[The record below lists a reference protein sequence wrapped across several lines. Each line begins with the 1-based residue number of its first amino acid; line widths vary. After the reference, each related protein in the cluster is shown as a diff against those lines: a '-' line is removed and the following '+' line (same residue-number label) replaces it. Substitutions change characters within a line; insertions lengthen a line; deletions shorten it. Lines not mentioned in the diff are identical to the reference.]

1 MIQKK
6 DITAI
11 VLAGGKS
18 SRMGADKGFIDLNG
32 TSFMTRILTTAKPFV
47 NKTMIVSN
55 DPNYDVFHIKR
66 ISDIIPNVGPLAGIF
81 SGLFY
86 SESEVNLVLSC
97 DVPLINAAVLNT
109 LMEGYDAESDVT
121 QLQSEG
127 KTIPLIALYKKHC
140 MHPFLASLKK
150 GERRLTKVVEQM
162 KTKTIIL
169 DSNLEPFVRNI
180 NTADELKEIRHEL
193 KN

>member
-18 SRMGADKGFIDLNG
+18 SRMGTDKGFIDLNG
-32 TSFMTRILTTAKPFV
+32 RSFMARIVETVEPFV
-47 NKTMIVSN
+47 NKIIIVSS
-55 DPNYDVFHIKR
+55 DPNYDVFNKKR
-66 ISDIIPNVGPLAGIF
+66 VVDIIPDSGPLAGIF

-97 DVPLINAAVLNT
+97 DVPLINDVVLNA
-109 LMEGYDAESDVT
+109 LIEGYDAESDVT
-121 QLQSEG
+121 QLQSNER
-127 KTIPLIALYKKHC
+127 TMPLIALYKKQC
-140 MHPFLASLKK
+140 MHPCLEALKK
-150 GERRLTKVVEQM
+150 GERRLTKVVEQL
-162 KTKTIIL
+162 KTKTIA
-169 DSNLEPFVRNI
+169 LESSLTPLVRNI
-180 NTADELKEIRHEL
+180 NTVDELKEIRHEL

>member
-18 SRMGADKGFIDLNG
+18 SRMGTDKGFIDLNG
-32 TSFMTRILTTAKPFV
+32 RSFMARIVETVEPFV
-47 NKTMIVSN
+47 NKIIIVSS
-55 DPNYDVFHIKR
+55 DPNYDVFNKKR
-66 ISDIIPNVGPLAGIF
+66 VVDIIPDSGPLAGIF

-97 DVPLINAAVLNT
+97 DVPLINDVVLNV
-109 LMEGYDAESDVT
+109 LIEGYDTESDVT
-121 QLQSEG
+121 QLQSNER
-127 KTIPLIALYKKHC
+127 TMPLIALYKKQC
-140 MHPFLASLKK
+140 MHPCLEALKK
-150 GERRLTKVVEQM
+150 GERRLTKVVEQL
-162 KTKTIIL
+162 KTKTIA
-169 DSNLEPFVRNI
+169 LESSLTPLVRNI
-180 NTADELKEIRHEL
+180 NTVDELKEIRHEL

>member
-18 SRMGADKGFIDLNG
+18 SRMGADKGFLELNG
-32 TSFMTRILTTAKPFV
+32 RSFMARIIETVEPLV
-47 NKTMIVSN
+47 NRIIVVSS
-55 DPNYDVFHIKR
+55 DSNYDVFNKKR
-66 ISDIIPNVGPLAGIF
+66 VADIIPNSGPLAGIF

-97 DVPLINAAVLNT
+97 DVPLINEAVLNT
-109 LMEGYDAESDVT
+109 LIEGYDAESDVT
-121 QLQSEG
+121 QLQSRG
-127 KTIPLIALYKKHC
+127 KTMPLIALYKKHC
-140 MHPFLASLKK
+140 MHPCLASLKM

-169 DSNLEPFVRNI
+169 DSNLEPLVRNI
-180 NTADELKEIRHEL
+180 NTVDELKEIRHEF